1 MDGDIIIIFEDG
13 IEIVIHL
20 VNGEVEKATRK

>member
-1 MDGDIIIIFEDG
+1 MDGDITIIFEDG

-20 VNGEVEKATRK
+20 VNVEVEKVARK